1 MQKEIYESPAIA
13 LVLFDTDDIVRTSP
27 NDDGAINGA
36 NSSITGGWWD

>member
-27 NDDGAINGA
+27 NDDGAINAG